1 MRSRR
6 LGDHGTGATG
16 FGPAA
21 DELRLLSH
29 RGRPDPTLGEGVCRL
44 VRQLGAAM
52 GDGGGTRSRRSRPR
66 RRSPLEAGLS
76 LVGATGSEPA
86 TFRPPAGKQS
96 MSMRP
101 WASPA
106 SPSSPQ
112 MDDLDR
118 SDDASGTKAVLRRRE
133 GRAGDT
139 EDEPER
145 SFSGTGSSAAACPA
159 NPANN
164 PSPACESPDMDSD
177 RP

>member
-16 FGPAA
+16 VGPAA

-29 RGRPDPTLGEGVCRL
+29 WGDQILLLLRGFADWSDSWAQPWGT
-44 VRQLGAAM
+44 
-52 GDGGGTRSRRSRPR
+52 GGTRSRRSRPR
-66 RRSPLEAGLS
+66 RRSPLEAGLP
-76 LVGATGSEPA
+76 LVGATGFEPA